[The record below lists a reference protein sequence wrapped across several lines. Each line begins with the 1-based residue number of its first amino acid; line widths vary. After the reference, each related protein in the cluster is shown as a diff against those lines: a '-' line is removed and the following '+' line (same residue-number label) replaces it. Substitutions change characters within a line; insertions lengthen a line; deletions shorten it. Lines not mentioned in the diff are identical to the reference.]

1 MKNISSNWLTIS
13 TLLLSCWWSSCE
25 NKSPTAPVGVDTA
38 KINPS
43 NPTSNT
49 NPAPPNSE
57 PKKIETNDN
66 FVPARE
72 ETALVV
78 NADELVDNNEIV
90 VSAEAENDENDTPA
104 EEEPSKKVKTLLPQ
118 EVIVDINF
126 SEVSFVDITNRGF
139 GQSYRLPLK
148 MQGLDKF
155 SSIVDFPA
163 ANETQDTLKLIH
175 KRKYRVIVYQTDR
188 KKHSVRKA
196 ASFVFDKKFDP
207 KRLKITVRTPKGKKQ
222 DELEKKAK

>member
-1 MKNISSNWLTIS
+1 LKNIYSQWLAVGLF
-13 TLLLSCWWSSCE
+13 LLICLCSCGNSVS
-25 NKSPTAPVGVDTA
+25 KPASGLIDTA
-38 KINPS
+38 QATINSTPS
-43 NPTSNT
+43 PNQPITNEANKTEPNNTST
-49 NPAPPNSE
+49 PA
-57 PKKIETNDN
+57 T
-66 FVPARE
+66 E
-72 ETALVV
+72 ENVLVV
-78 NADELVDNNEIV
+78 NADEVMDNNEIV

-155 SSIVDFPA
+155 SSTVDFPA

-188 KKHSVRKA
+188 KKHSIRKA

-207 KRLKITVRTPKGKKQ
+207 KRLKITVRTPNGKKQ
-222 DELEKKAK
+222 DELENKAK